1 MTRRKH
7 RKIFTEKLTQKI
19 LGVIAVASL
28 VAVAAISQLHMR
40 AAAAAPP
47 AGEKYPVFE
56 VDPSWPNLPN
66 GWVTGHVPSESV
78 DSKDNI
84 WLITRPNTVPAD
96 QKAHTSPPVIEIDQ
110 SGKVVQSW
118 GGPGA
123 GYDWPDSA
131 HSIHVDYKNNV
142 WISGSGPASQ
152 SDTKRTDD
160 MVVKFSN
167 TGKFIMQLGGFNKAN
182 GNADT
187 KSVHLAT
194 DMFVWPKTNEVFVS
208 DGYGNRRVIVFDAD
222 TFAYKRM
229 WGAFANKPVD
239 WQPIK
244 DGMPVNPPA
253 NPPPGEGAGG
263 GGRRGGPPPRPTDV
277 TTGPGPDQFGGIVSA
292 RSAVY
297 GSMGGP
303 THSVQI
309 SNDGLIYVADRS
321 ARRLQVFTIDGKY
334 VSQAFVNRSGP
345 SGSSVCGLT
354 FSPDKA
360 QQYLYIADYGN
371 SHIVVMDRKSLA
383 ILYQFSTRGPAP
395 GQFQGVHHIATDSHG
410 NLYTGEV
417 APGARAQKFILKGF
431 SDTLPANALTPAQLA
446 LHQAVRHDNGRRVLS
461 NI

>member
-1 MTRRKH
+1 MIRTKYRAVLTR
-7 RKIFTEKLTQKI
+7 KI
-19 LGVIAVASL
+19 LGVVAVASFVTLGL
-28 VAVAAISQLHMR
+28 VSQLHMR

-131 HSIHVDYKNNV
+131 HSIHVDYKGNV
-142 WISGSGPASQ
+142 WISGSSPASP

-167 TGKFIMQLGGFNKAN
+167 TGKYIMQLGGFNKAN
-182 GNADT
+182 GNDDT

-222 TFAYKRM
+222 TFAFKRM
-229 WGAFANKPVD
+229 WGAFGNKPVD

-244 DGMPVNPPA
+244 DGVPVGGVGNLSG
-253 NPPPGEGAGG
+253 GEGLAPAGG
-263 GGRRGGPPPRPTDV
+263 GAARGPARPTDV
-277 TTGPGPDQFGGIVSA
+277 TGPGPDQFGGDTSRPTA
-292 RSAVY
+292 Y
-297 GSMGGP
+297 GSKGGP

-309 SNDGLIYVADRS
+309 TNDGLIYVADRGV
-321 ARRLQVFTIDGKY
+321 RRLQVFTIDGKY
-334 VSQAFVNRSGP
+334 VAQAFVNRAGP
-345 SGSSVCGLT
+345 SEQSVCGIA

-371 SHIVVMDRKSLA
+371 SHIVVMDRKSLT
-383 ILYQFSTRGPAP
+383 ILYQFSKRGPEP
-395 GQFQGVHHIATDSHG
+395 GNFQGVHHIAVDSHG

-417 APGARAQKFILKGF
+417 APGARAQKFIFKGF
-431 SDTLPANALTPAQLA
+431 SDTLPANALTPEQLA
-446 LHQAVRHDNGRRVLS
+446 VHVQVPPEYSRGE
-461 NI
+461 

>member
-1 MTRRKH
+1 M
-7 RKIFTEKLTQKI
+7 KIGSVKLAW
-19 LGVIAVASL
+19 LLAAGIAVVG
-28 VAVAAISQLHMR
+28 VATHVRTGL
-40 AAAAAPP
+40 AAPP
-47 AGEKYPVFE
+47 AGEKYPIFE

-66 GWVTGHVPSESV
+66 GWVTGHVPSLSV

-84 WLITRPNTVPAD
+84 WLITRPNTVPAA
-96 QKAHTSPPVIEIDQ
+96 QKTHTSPPVIEIDQ

-118 GGPGA
+118 GGPGP

-131 HSIHVDYKNNV
+131 HSIHVDYKGNV
-142 WISGSGPASQ
+142 WISGSSPASQ

-167 TGKFIMQLGGFNKAN
+167 TGKFIAEVGGYNKAN

-222 TFAYKRM
+222 TLAFKRM
-229 WGAFANKPVD
+229 WGAFGKPPVD
-239 WQPIK
+239 WVPIK
-244 DGMPVNPPA
+244 DGFPVTAPN
-253 NPPPGEGAGG
+253 NPPPGEGGG
-263 GGRRGGPPPRPTDV
+263 QNARPTDV
-277 TTGPGPDQFGGIVSA
+277 TGEGSDQFGGDGPRVS
-292 RSAVY
+292 VY
-297 GSMGGP
+297 GSRGGP

-309 SNDGLIYVADRS
+309 SNDGLIYVADRQV
-321 ARRLQVFTIDGKY
+321 RRLQVFTIDGKY
-334 VSQAFVNRSGP
+334 VAQAFVNRSGP
-345 SGSSVCGLT
+345 STNSVCGLT

-371 SHIVVMDRKSLA
+371 SHIVVLDRKSLK

-431 SDTLPANALTPAQLA
+431 SDKVPANALTPEQLA
-446 LHQAVRHDNGRRVLS
+446 STKPFDDLTADGY
-461 NI
+461 